1 MIHINKVGELTGV
14 TVRTLRYYDQIGLLK
29 PASKT
34 EGGHRLY
41 TNEEIKKLQQVQ
53 FLKKVG
59 FSLHEIKNML
69 ASSAWD
75 WSDSLKSQLS
85 FVMKEQENLKKIEL
99 FLREMI
105 HGIAIEGEENWIAIQ
120 KIMQLSSKDK
130 EIQQYYRE
138 SVFKD
143 REIKLWEKVPNMTS
157 DSCDSLEWIALI
169 GQLKRYMEDVPKAPK
184 VQNIIR
190 RMDEKRL
197 EEFEGEDEFLDK
209 LWEIRMSPKQSEKL
223 RLYPIDQD
231 VLEFMDQA
239 YAIFMAEKNNPQPE

>member
-1 MIHINKVGELTGV
+1 MIHINRVGELTGV
-14 TVRTLRYYDQIGLLK
+14 TVRTLRYYDKIGLLK

-53 FLKKVG
+53 FLKKIG

-69 ASSAWD
+69 ASNEWN
-75 WSDSLKSQLS
+75 WSDSLKNQLS
-85 FVMKEQENLKKIEL
+85 FVIQEQENLKKIEL
-99 FLREMI
+99 SIRELI
-105 HGIAIEGEENWIAIQ
+105 LGIAIEGEENRIAIQ
-120 KIMQLSSKDK
+120 KIMKLSHKDK
-130 EIQQYYRE
+130 EMKQYYRE

-143 REIKLWEKVPNMTS
+143 REIQLWGNLPNMTS
-157 DSCDSLEWIALI
+157 DNPDSLEWIALI
-169 GQLKRYMEDVPKAPK
+169 GQLKRYMEDGPKAPK

-209 LWEIRMSPKQSEKL
+209 LWEIRMSPKQSEQL

-239 YAIFMAEKNNPQPE
+239 YTIFMYEKNNPQPE

>member
-14 TVRTLRYYDQIGLLK
+14 TVRTLRYYDKIGLLK

-59 FSLHEIKNML
+59 FPLQEIKHML
-69 ASSAWD
+69 GFNAWD

-85 FVMKEQENLKKIEL
+85 YVINEQENLKKIEL
-99 FLREMI
+99 SLREMI
-105 HGIAIEGEENWIAIQ
+105 NGIAIEGEESWIAIQ

-138 SVFKD
+138 SVFKEK
-143 REIKLWEKVPNMTS
+143 EIQLLSKVPKMAS
-157 DSCDSLEWIALI
+157 DCSNSLEWIALI
-169 GQLKRYMEDVPKAPK
+169 CQLKRYMKDGPKATK

-190 RMDEKRL
+190 RMEEKRL
-197 EEFEGEDEFLDK
+197 EEFEGEDEFIDK

-223 RLYPIDQD
+223 NLYPIDQD
-231 VLEFMDQA
+231 VLQFMNEA
-239 YAIFMAEKNNPQPE
+239 YAIFITEKNNPEPK

>member
-1 MIHINKVGELTGV
+1 LIHINKGGELTGV
-14 TVRTLRYYDQIGLLK
+14 TVRTLRYYDKIGLLK

-59 FSLHEIKNML
+59 FPLQEIKNML
-69 ASSAWD
+69 AFSEWD

-85 FVMKEQENLKKIEL
+85 YVIKEQKNLKKIEL
-99 FLREMI
+99 SLREMI
-105 HGIAIEGEENWIAIQ
+105 HSIAIEGEESWIAIQ
-120 KIMQLSSKDK
+120 KIMQLSSKNK

-143 REIKLWEKVPNMTS
+143 KELKLWEKVPNMAS
-157 DSCDSLEWIALI
+157 DCSDSLEWIALI
-169 GQLKRYMEDVPKAPK
+169 GQLKRYMNDGPKAKK

-209 LWEIRMSPKQSEKL
+209 LWEIRMSPRQSEKL

-231 VLEFMDQA
+231 VLEFMNQA
-239 YAIFMAEKNNPQPE
+239 YAIFMAEKKNPQPE